1 MTTKP
6 ELPPLL
12 PVTVDGIPATMLDTA
27 RWAPWRAVWN
37 EKKRKYEKIP
47 HRAEQP
53 AYGLSTKSTKGWAS
67 FHRALA
73 VYLQNP
79 GKFAGVGYLVTGEK
93 VPGSAAD
100 VFAPGD
106 LAGVDLD
113 HCRDAAT
120 GEIAPWAAEVIAKLD
135 SYTEVSPSGTG
146 LRVMVRAGIDA
157 DTIDH
162 QRGIEIY
169 GGTQARFVTITG
181 QRVDGSR
188 RDVRPAP
195 AGVLEG
201 LAAKYRRQ
209 RTKAEVE
216 DLHLPPLLSALDLP
230 DLEDLDLPPRARN
243 FLSDGP
249 DPGTDRSR
257 ALFATSV
264 ALAQAGCTREQ
275 ILSLLEANEYAMEVA
290 LDHRRQDYDKA
301 LRYLWK
307 DHCRAGAARAKE
319 IDDSMRDDFEQ
330 LELPPEVLDD
340 LEDLLGGAPEVAGQ
354 STAQVSD
361 VYGDFDDLGPDSGAQ
376 VAAPAS
382 RDLSPI
388 KVEKAKFAIS
398 DAGAFADGPPQQW
411 IIKGVLPRA
420 EVGMVYGESTAGKSF
435 IMIDMLACIVR
446 GEPWRGMRTKPG
458 RVVMVVAEGAS
469 GARGRLKAYAQ
480 HHQIDLS
487 VLPFGIIPDTPNLRT
502 KDDVKVLAARINEW
516 GGADVIVVDTLLAS
530 VAGANENSSDDMGE
544 VLANCR
550 RLNRE
555 TNGAMVILVHHA
567 GKDASR
573 GARGWSGLKGNMD
586 VQLEVT
592 RDKVVGRAIRLEK
605 SKDGAEG
612 KAMGFKLQVV
622 TIGTDEDGDP
632 ITSCVVEHSAGNV
645 ASADP
650 VDGLKDPHRAVL
662 KVLKDAEDMADSLPY
677 VTLHAAALAL
687 IEPSG
692 RPDNDKRSIER
703 AVELLTKKG
712 YIGKTEGGEIALLER
727 K

>member
-1 MTTKP
+1 MSTKP
-6 ELPPLL
+6 DLPPLL
-12 PVTVDGIPATMLDTA
+12 PVVVGGIPASMLDTT

-53 AYGLSTKSTKGWAS
+53 AYGLSTKSTKGWSS

-73 VYLQNP
+73 VYMQNP

-93 VPGSAAD
+93 IAGAAAD
-100 VFAPGD
+100 VFAPGE

-146 LRVMVRAGIDA
+146 LRVMVRAGLDA

-188 RDVRPAP
+188 ADVRAAP
-195 AGVLEG
+195 TGVLEG

-249 DPGTDRSR
+249 DPGSDRSR

-264 ALAQAGCTREQ
+264 ALAQAGCSREQ

-307 DHCRAGAARAKE
+307 DHCRAGATRAKE

-330 LELPPEVLDD
+330 LAPQAEGVDD
-340 LEDLLGGAPEVAGQ
+340 LEDLLGGAPVVDQRQPQAGGDP
-354 STAQVSD
+354 ADDFEDLDEAEGVSP
-361 VYGDFDDLGPDSGAQ
+361 VG
-376 VAAPAS
+376 
-382 RDLSPI
+382 RDLSPL

-487 VLPFGIIPDTPNLRT
+487 ALPFGIIPDTPNLRT
-502 KDDVKVLAARINEW
+502 KDDVKVLATRIKEW

-555 TNGAMVILVHHA
+555 TEGAMVILVHHA

-592 RDKVVGRAIRLEK
+592 RDKLVGRAIRLEK

-612 KAMGFKLQVV
+612 KAMGFKLHVV

-632 ITSCVVEHSAGNV
+632 ITSCVVEHSAGDV
-645 ASADP
+645 ASVDP
-650 VDGLKDPHRAVL
+650 VDGLKEPHRAVL
-662 KVLKDAEDMADSLPY
+662 KVLKDAEDLADSLPY

-712 YIGKTEGGEIALLER
+712 YIGKTEGGGIALLER

>member
-1 MTTKP
+1 MTTP
-6 ELPPLL
+6 AQLPPIL
-12 PVTVDGIPATMLDTA
+12 PVIPENIPAALKA
-27 RWAPWRAVWN
+27 ERRWAPWAAEWN
-37 EKKRKYEKIP
+37 PKANHGKGKYSKIP
-47 HRAEQP
+47 YRADKPGAGLANNSTRGWTTFEAAMA
-53 AYGLSTKSTKGWAS
+53 AY
-67 FHRALA
+67 LA
-73 VYLQNP
+73 AP
-79 GKFAGVGYLVTGEK
+79 GKFAGVGYVLTGDK
-93 VPGSAAD
+93 KPDGPANVFSPGRF
-100 VFAPGD
+100 V
-106 LAGVDLD
+106 GVDLD
-113 HCRDAAT
+113 HCRDPQT
-120 GEIAPWAAEVIAKLD
+120 GEIAEWATDLMGSFA

-146 LRVMVRAGIDA
+146 LRAILEFQLPQDCMDHAAGV
-157 DTIDH
+157 
-162 QRGIEIY
+162 EIY
-169 GGTQARFVTITG
+169 GGVKARFVTLTG
-181 QRVDGSR
+181 QHVAGTPRAVCA
-188 RDVRPAP
+188 PP
-195 AGVLEG
+195 AGAVEVVV
-201 LAAKYRRQ
+201 AKYGKTPSRAQ
-209 RTKAEVE
+209 VE
-216 DLHLPPLLSALDLP
+216 DLHLPPLLSDMELP
-230 DLEDLDLPPRARN
+230 DISELDLPPRARN

-249 DPGTDRSR
+249 EPGADRSKSMFST
-257 ALFATSV
+257 AVEMVL
-264 ALAQAGCTREQ
+264 AGCTREQ
-275 ILSLLEANEYAMEVA
+275 IYTIFEANEHAIEIA
-290 LDHRRQDYDKA
+290 LGHRRQDYDRA
-301 LRYLWK
+301 LRYIWK
-307 DHCRAGAARAKE
+307 EHCCAGATRAAQIRKE
-319 IDDSMRDDFEQ
+319 RDDVF
-330 LELPPEVLDD
+330 EVLDPEPSVGEPDD
-340 LEDLLGGAPEVAGQ
+340 LFDLLGGDPAP
-354 STAQVSD
+354 
-361 VYGDFDDLGPDSGAQ
+361 GPSIDASL
-376 VAAPAS
+376 VS
-382 RDLSPI
+382 RDLSPL

-487 VLPFGIIPDTPNLRT
+487 ALPFGIIPDTPNLRT
-502 KDDVKVLAARINEW
+502 KDDVKELAARIKEW

-555 TNGAMVILVHHA
+555 TEGAMVILVHHA

-592 RDKVVGRAIRLEK
+592 RDKLVGRAIRLEK

-612 KAMGFKLQVV
+612 KAMGFKLHVV

-632 ITSCVVEHSAGNV
+632 ITSCVVEHSAGDV
-645 ASADP
+645 ASVDP
-650 VDGLKDPHRAVL
+650 VDGLKEPHRAVL
-662 KVLKDAEDMADSLPY
+662 KVLTDAEGMADSLPY

-712 YIGKTEGGEIALLER
+712 YIGKTEGGEIELLER

>member
-1 MTTKP
+1 MATNP
-6 ELPPLL
+6 ELPPIL
-12 PVTVDGIPATMLDTA
+12 PVTVDGIPASMLDSP

-37 EKKRKYEKIP
+37 AKKKKYEKIP

-53 AYGLSTKSTKGWAS
+53 VYGLSTKSTRGWSS
-67 FHRALA
+67 FHSALA
-73 VYLQNP
+73 VYRSNP
-79 GKFAGVGYLVTGEK
+79 DKFAGVGYLVTGEK
-93 VPGSAAD
+93 VEGAAAN
-100 VFAPGD
+100 VFAPAA
-106 LAGVDLD
+106 LTGVDLD

-146 LRVMVRAGIDA
+146 LRVMVRGGVAEDIQ
-157 DTIDH
+157 DH

-169 GGTQARFVTITG
+169 GGTKARFVTITG

-188 RDVRPAP
+188 RDVRAAP
-195 AGVLEG
+195 AGVLEA
-201 LAAKYRRQ
+201 LSAKYRRQ

-216 DLHLPPLLSALDLP
+216 DLHLPALMWALDLP
-230 DLEDLDLPPRARN
+230 ELEDLDLPPRARN

-249 DPGTDRSR
+249 EPGGDRSR

-307 DHCRAGAARAKE
+307 DHCRAGATRARE
-319 IDDSMRDDFEQ
+319 IDEELRDEFEP
-330 LELPPEVLDD
+330 LNSALLDAVPT
-340 LEDLLGGAPEVAGQ
+340 LEDLLGSAPEQAAPIETQ
-354 STAQVSD
+354 AADVS
-361 VYGDFDDLGPDSGAQ
+361 GDFDDLGPDTGAP
-376 VAAPAS
+376 ATSPAS
-382 RDLSPI
+382 RDLSPL

-398 DAGAFADGPPQQW
+398 DAGAFADGPPQSW

-446 GEPWRGMRTKPG
+446 GVPWRGMRTKPG

-480 HHQIDLS
+480 HHRIDLS
-487 VLPFGIIPDTPNLRT
+487 ALPFGIIPDTPNLRT
-502 KDDVKVLAARINEW
+502 KDDVKELSARIKEW
-516 GGADVIVVDTLLAS
+516 GGADVVVIDTLLAS

-550 RLNRE
+550 RLNRA
-555 TNGAMVILVHHA
+555 TGAMVILVHHA

-592 RDKVVGRAIRLEK
+592 RDKLVGRAIRLEK

-612 KAMGFKLQVV
+612 KAMGFNLHVV

-632 ITSCVVEHSAGNV
+632 ITSCVVEHSAVDV
-645 ASADP
+645 ASVDP
-650 VDGLKDPHRAVL
+650 VDGLKDDHRAVL
-662 KVLKDAEDMADSLPY
+662 KVLTEAADIGADLHYEDLRRAAVPHMEIRGKVDNRMRDSGK
-677 VTLHAAALAL
+677 A
-687 IEPSG
+687 IEKLES
-692 RPDNDKRSIER
+692 
-703 AVELLTKKG
+703 LG
-712 YIGKTEGGEIALLER
+712 YIQKDDQSRYTLKVQE
-727 K
+727 